1 MVKKGVLLGGVLG
14 ILVAVLAAGCAGGG
28 ALSKKQYVSKL
39 NAMCRDF
46 SRQEREI
53 GEPQT
58 LDDLVAKGP
67 RILDAFEQ
75 AIADKVGNLK
85 ASDEISDQADRLAVI
100 ADQQRDVLGELVD
113 AAKSNDVAKV
123 GELVSK
129 NQALNKESGS
139 IARKL
144 GAEAC
149 AEG

>member
-1 MVKKGVLLGGVLG
+1 
-14 ILVAVLAAGCAGGG
+14 
-28 ALSKKQYVSKL
+28 LSRR
-39 NAMCRDF
+39 A
-46 SRQEREI
+46 
-53 GEPQT
+53 
-58 LDDLVAKGP
+58 

-100 ADQQRDVLGELVD
+100 ADQQRDVLASLVD
-113 AAKSNDVAKV
+113 AAKDNDVARV